1 MRNVILIVAL
11 FALSISGYSQNENGR
26 LLFDGVYTQNGKYVV
41 FVMNQQEWKFDGL
54 QLLTTFNIYERC
66 LYHNDKSYP
75 YMGNETCLGVQ
86 CRRYGSNNDDYYL
99 VDNNGNVKWSF
110 SISMSVPIFGNIRTT
125 SLTFFD
131 YGNWITNP
139 ILNDG
144 FSSPSVPTT
153 PSSTSYNNS
162 NSTNQEEFIGYR
174 TAFGLSKAY
183 GNVITHSR
191 SFAVYKDRGGY
202 FVFDSEYSVKV
213 KKHFISNNYYTYFD
227 HVVNHYNYTYLEHTT
242 DILWFFKL

>member
-54 QLLTTFNIYERC
+54 QLLTTFNIYERY

-139 ILNDG
+139 ILNGG
-144 FSSPSVPTT
+144 FSSPSVPSS
-153 PSSTSYNNS
+153 PSSPTTSLVTCSHCNGKGSVFGDY
-162 NSTNQEEFIGYR
+162 STQYGGVTY
-174 TAFGLSKAY
+174 SKEWCAQCRQY
-183 GNVITHSR
+183 LLPHYHKTCPICKGSGKET
-191 SFAVYKDRGGY
+191 
-202 FVFDSEYSVKV
+202 KV
-213 KKHFISNNYYTYFD
+213 N
-227 HVVNHYNYTYLEHTT
+227 
-242 DILWFFKL
+242 W

>member
-54 QLLTTFNIYERC
+54 QLLTTFNIYERY

-110 SISMSVPIFGNIRTT
+110 SISMSVPFFGNIRTT
-125 SLTFFD
+125 SITFFD

-139 ILNDG
+139 LLNG
-144 FSSPSVPTT
+144 SFSSPSVPSVPTV
-153 PSSTSYNNS
+153 PSSTSTSYPTTSQVTCSHCNGKGS
-162 NSTNQEEFIGYR
+162 VFGDYSTQYGGVTYSKEWCVQCGKYLLPHYHKTCPVCKGKGKEEKI
-174 TAFGLSKAY
+174 
-183 GNVITHSR
+183 N
-191 SFAVYKDRGGY
+191 
-202 FVFDSEYSVKV
+202 
-213 KKHFISNNYYTYFD
+213 
-227 HVVNHYNYTYLEHTT
+227 
-242 DILWFFKL
+242 W